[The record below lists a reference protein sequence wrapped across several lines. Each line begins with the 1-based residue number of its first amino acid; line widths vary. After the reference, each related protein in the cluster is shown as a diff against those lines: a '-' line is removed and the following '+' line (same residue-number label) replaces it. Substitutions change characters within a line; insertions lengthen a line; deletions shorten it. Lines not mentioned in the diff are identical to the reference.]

1 MNDETLATLAEL
13 EYTRSLLRELLDA
26 LFDDG
31 YSFERNSPMSEWWN
45 EDMRRTKT
53 IA

>member
-1 MNDETLATLAEL
+1 MNDEAIETLAEL
-13 EYTRSLLRELLDA
+13 EYTRCLLREILDA
-26 LFDDG
+26 LLDDG
-31 YSFERNSPMSEWWN
+31 YSFDRNSAVSEWWN